1 MNRIKELISWK
12 WSLGDSY
19 KKSARIAPEQEQQ
32 FDQEVHSAVFME
44 TMMGLSQDEQYT
56 RKSTKREEQ
65 NSKLSERTLM
75 IQKNV
80 NPFMD
85 SKNYVEDLNKED
97 EFLRPKDSNK

>member
-1 MNRIKELISWK
+1 MNRIKEMISWK
-12 WSLGDSY
+12 WSLGESY

-32 FDQEVHSAVFME
+32 FDQEVRNTVFME
-44 TMMGLSQDEQYT
+44 TMVGLSQDEQYT
-56 RKSTKREEQ
+56 RKSTKRDEQ

-75 IQKNV
+75 IQKSV

>member
-1 MNRIKELISWK
+1 MNKIKSFISWK
-12 WSLGDSY
+12 WSLGESY
-19 KKSARIAPEQEQQ
+19 KKTARIAPEQEKQ
-32 FDQEVHSAVFME
+32 FDEEVRNTVFME
-44 TMMGLSQDEQYT
+44 SLMGTSQDEHYT

-75 IQKNV
+75 IQKSV

-85 SKNYVEDLNKED
+85 SKNYVDDLNKED

>member
-1 MNRIKELISWK
+1 MNRIKEMISWK
-12 WSLGDSY
+12 WSLGESY
-19 KKSARIAPEQEQQ
+19 KKSARIAPEKEQQ
-32 FDQEVHSAVFME
+32 FDQEVRNTVFME
-44 TMMGLSQDEQYT
+44 TMVGLSQDEQYT
-56 RKSTKREEQ
+56 RKSTKRDEQ

-75 IQKNV
+75 IQKSV